1 MNLGVLR
8 QSINDTAWHYV
19 SGYRVKKMKDVYGRE
34 IEYLRLSVTQNCN
47 LRCIYCAPED
57 CRADNTKCGSILSP
71 KEMGTV
77 VKALA
82 GLGIKKVR
90 ITGGEPLL
98 RPDIYEIVSHISS
111 ITGIDDISM
120 TTNGICLKKAA
131 RKLKESGL
139 MRLNISIDSLRKE
152 KFAYLTGGGNI
163 EDVLD
168 GIKTALNEGLSPVRL
183 NTVLIKGVNDDEVD
197 DFIALTENLPLDVRF
212 IELMPIGNFGEDNAD
227 RIVYNDSIIEKRPWL
242 IPCDVENK
250 GHPARYYRIE
260 GFKGRVGF
268 ISPMSHKFCRYCNR
282 IRLTCDGKL
291 LPCLGSN
298 EEINILDV
306 LRNKPDE
313 LVDILSKS
321 IYEKPKGHNFEN
333 KSSSKRSMKMIGG

>member
-1 MNLGVLR
+1 M
-8 QSINDTAWHYV
+8 
-19 SGYRVKKMKDVYGRE
+19 KKMKDVYGRE

-57 CRADNTKCGSILSP
+57 SRADNTKCDSILSP
-71 KEMGTV
+71 KEMGMV

-82 GLGIKKVR
+82 GLGIRKVR

-111 ITGIDDISM
+111 IPGIEDISM
-120 TTNGICLKKAA
+120 TTNGICLEKAA
-131 RKLKESGL
+131 CKLKESGL
-139 MRLNISIDSLRKE
+139 IRLNISIDSLRKE

-163 EDVLD
+163 EDVLE

-212 IELMPIGNFGEDNAD
+212 IELMPIGNFGEDNTD

-242 IPCDVENK
+242 IPCHVEDK

-298 EEINILDV
+298 TEIDILDV

-313 LVDILSKS
+313 LVDILRKS